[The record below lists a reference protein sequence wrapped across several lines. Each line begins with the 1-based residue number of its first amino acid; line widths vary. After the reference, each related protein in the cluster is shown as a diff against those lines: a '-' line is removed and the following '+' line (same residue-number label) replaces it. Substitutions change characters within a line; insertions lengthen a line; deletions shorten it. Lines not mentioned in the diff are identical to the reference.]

1 MPMAS
6 SLAITAGRVLRLSA
20 PMVGSRLIS
29 QISPL
34 RMEIIPT
41 QSLESR
47 QFQIRLVIYQQG
59 LGSSSHIVKAAAS
72 RTLLAW
78 LYSVVAM
85 SGCRSA

>member
-1 MPMAS
+1 
-6 SLAITAGRVLRLSA
+6 
-20 PMVGSRLIS
+20 
-29 QISPL
+29 
-34 RMEIIPT
+34 MEIIPT